1 MDKRKTTFQS
11 SWQYVLET
19 VLLSTIVTFALL
31 ISKTTISWKE
41 LDIGTEEEI
50 ISKALAWYQNS
61 MKYDMLVIDMVWA
74 LLCAFFWKVKKQ
86 IRSETVARKWI
97 YIVTSIILA
106 IFMIIGDSFKSN
118 GDLSFVYYSKFYAL
132 VSMAVFALS
141 LIHI

>member
-97 YIVTSIILA
+97 
-106 IFMIIGDSFKSN
+106 
-118 GDLSFVYYSKFYAL
+118 
-132 VSMAVFALS
+132 
-141 LIHI
+141 